1 MLTQQFLDQF
11 HELVNEM
18 KQFPGET
25 FEIAGHCDQ
34 RGSDAYNMKLSD
46 KRAKFVRKMLME
58 EGFPGNKLVTKAFGE
73 SVPVVADP
81 KSEDEF
87 QLNRRVEV
95 RILPRVSASAQDTVR
110 TSRDEAEKQ
119 MPADYKID
127 DTKASK

>member
-1 MLTQQFLDQF
+1 MKKNASVLADELIKRGFTIVSGGTDNHSMLVDLRSKYPDLTGKVA
-11 HELVNEM
+11 ENALV
-18 KQFPGET
+18 
-25 FEIAGHCDQ
+25 A
-34 RGSDAYNMKLSD
+34 
-46 KRAKFVRKMLME
+46 
-58 EGFPGNKLVTKAFGE
+58 
-73 SVPVVADP
+73 ADP

>member
-1 MLTQQFLDQF
+1 MKCKFCNEELPERGVFCPICGMDQ
-11 HELVNEM
+11 
-18 KQFPGET
+18 
-25 FEIAGHCDQ
+25 
-34 RGSDAYNMKLSD
+34 
-46 KRAKFVRKMLME
+46 RKMLME